1 MARASSI
8 DRLAPELRQRL
19 HELLDRPGV
28 TQQQIADALNAE
40 AGETVT
46 SKSAVNRYAV
56 HMRKFAERNR
66 AATQAV
72 KAYLA
77 HCGAEGQQEL
87 SEVLVHQLRTIAFDA
102 VAMMQNL
109 HDQAENDDPSDQ
121 AETAERMGKLLAQ
134 AARSLRDI
142 EMAADRSIERRRK
155 LKAEIAQEAAE
166 AGVAEA
172 RAAGISDA
180 TIDAIRK
187 RILGV
192 AA

>member
-8 DRLAPELRQRL
+8 DLLAPELRQRL
-19 HELLDRPGV
+19 HELLDQPGV

-56 HMRKFAERNR
+56 RMRKFAEANR
-66 AATQAV
+66 EAQQAV

-77 HCGAEGQQEL
+77 HCGAEGQQEM
-87 SEVLVHQLRTIAFDA
+87 SEVLVHQLRLIAFDA
-102 VAMMQNL
+102 VALMRNL
-109 HDQAENDDPSDQ
+109 HQAESDDASDQ
-121 AETAERMGKLLAQ
+121 ADTAERMGRLLAQ

-155 LKAEIAQEAAE
+155 LKAEIAEEAAE
-166 AGVAEA
+166 AGAAEA